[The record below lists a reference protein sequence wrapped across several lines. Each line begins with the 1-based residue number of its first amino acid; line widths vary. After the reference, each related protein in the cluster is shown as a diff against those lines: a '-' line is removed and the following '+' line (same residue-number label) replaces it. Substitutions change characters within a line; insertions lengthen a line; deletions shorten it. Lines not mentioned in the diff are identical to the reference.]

1 MDILVRILKVI
12 FSLIFIRLG
21 ILFGV
26 ALLLLLAWAGA
37 EGVYY
42 FHGRPADLAAMASQG
57 NVDLATSSGSLTQL
71 NQALGTPNKPVR
83 NNTAANADL
92 YSWYH
97 DEAVRALV
105 LDGTPVSITIGD
117 ISRLRLLPYRRPV
130 FPGSF
135 LGLRIGAPPP
145 SAAQAADIQA
155 RATACC
161 NAKSLTW
168 DVKQGR
174 ISEIRYERDGYE
186 YRYVGPAKGG

>member
-1 MDILVRILKVI
+1 MDILVRILRVI

-26 ALLLLLAWAGA
+26 AALLLLAWAGA

-42 FHGRPADLAAMASQG
+42 FHGRPADLAVMAGQR
-57 NVDLATSSGSLTQL
+57 NLDLAQSSGSLAQL
-71 NQALGTPNKPVR
+71 NKALGTPNKPVR

-105 LDGTPVSITIGD
+105 LDDTPVSITIGD

-145 SAAQAADIQA
+145 SPAEAAALQA
-155 RATACC
+155 RATQCC
-161 NAKSLTW
+161 DAKSLTW
-168 DVKQGR
+168 DVEGGR
-174 ISEIRYERDGYE
+174 ISQIRYERDGYY
-186 YRYVGPAKGG
+186 YRVIDPPKGG